1 MVLLIGASVDVTKSA
16 TCATVEVMISDEDGA
31 ITVDVTDVGC

>member
-1 MVLLIGASVDVTKSA
+1 MLLVGASVDVTKSA

-31 ITVDVTDVGC
+31 IVVDVTEVDC

>member
-1 MVLLIGASVDVTKSA
+1 MLLVGASVDVTKSA

-31 ITVDVTDVGC
+31 IEVDVTDGGC

>member
-1 MVLLIGASVDVTKSA
+1 MLLVGASVDVTKSA

-31 ITVDVTDVGC
+31 IAVDVTDVGC